1 MVAVRGVP
9 SGPLLEF
16 ESGDRYAMHTVRVL
30 QAAANAAGGYA
41 RLDPSDFRLVLDR

>member
-9 SGPLLEF
+9 SGPLQEY
-16 ESGDRYAMHTVRVL
+16 ESGDRNAMHTVRVL

-41 RLDPSDFRLVLDR
+41 RHDPTDFRIFLDR